1 MTGFGRSR
9 RESQSL
15 IVTVEIQSVNSR
27 QLDLNLRIP
36 SYFKASESQIRQQ
49 VSSAALRGK
58 IDVYIQYEE
67 RRDDPVRLLNA
78 ELAAHYLKEVM
89 DVCKAEQVPCPD
101 PFAIVATFPDV
112 LQKKLNEPGTDHLE
126 ILFGALEEALQAFQN
141 FRKSEGK
148 TLETEFRNM
157 HKQLVSHLEAIDLQD
172 PQRIDEIRKR
182 LNRNLSQFFDEAQ
195 IDRNRFEQ
203 ELIYYIEKLDIHEEK
218 TRLKSH
224 CSYFIETLDEPLN
237 GRKLNFIT
245 QEMGREI
252 NTIGSKAQHSGIQ
265 RNVIMMKD
273 CLEKIKEQLANIL

>member
-27 QLDLNLRIP
+27 QFDLNLRIP
-36 SYFKASESQIRQQ
+36 SYFKASEPQIRQQ
-49 VSSAALRGK
+49 LASAALRGK
-58 IDVYIQYEE
+58 MDVSIQYEE
-67 RRDDPVRLLNA
+67 RRAEPLRMLNA
-78 ELAAHYLKEVM
+78 ELAGHYLTEIMEV
-89 DVCKAEQVPCPD
+89 CRIRQVPCPD
-101 PFAIVATFPDV
+101 PFAIVASFPDV
-112 LQKKLNEPGTDHLE
+112 LQKKQDEPGSEHIAL
-126 ILFGALEEALQAFQN
+126 LFSALEEALSAFQD
-141 FRKSEGK
+141 FRKAEGK
-148 TLETEFRNM
+148 TLENEFRAM
-157 HKQLVSHLEAIDLQD
+157 HNQLVSHLEAIERQD
-172 PQRIDEIRKR
+172 SERIDEIRKR

-203 ELIYYIEKLDIHEEK
+203 ELIYYLEKLDIHEEK

-237 GRKLNFIT
+237 GRKLNFIA